1 MGLRDLLKR
10 IFTKESKIV
19 IAGLDNSGKTTLVSF
34 LKTGTFVEHTPTMG
48 KDQTTLEVQG
58 VRMNIIDMGGQK
70 DFRSLW
76 LGEMKDA
83 DCVIFMVDASDK
95 DRFSEAKKELWKF
108 SSIFEEKPLIVMANK
123 QDIEDIATVPE
134 IIKALNLHEMPS
146 FEILPISCK
155 TGYGI
160 VNAFS
165 KIYNKLTG
173 KRLDKKVKPKAITV
187 FDKGGVPLT
196 TKEGEYCSEDILQ
209 GGLIAA
215 ITNYVKRSFQSE
227 LNQVKMEGHTIIIK
241 RTNHLMGSIILEQ
254 EDQRAIQEAEEGL
267 IELLDHIESMCP
279 ELEKNQIDSE
289 KVDYLVQQYAT
300 NLL

>member
-10 IFTKESKIV
+10 IFTKQSKVV
-19 IAGLDNSGKTTLVSF
+19 ICGLDNSGKSTLVSF

-48 KDQTTLEVQG
+48 KDQTTMEVQG
-58 VRMNIIDMGGQK
+58 VRMDLIDMGGQK

-83 DCVIFMVDASDK
+83 DCVIFMVDAADTT
-95 DRFSEAKKELWKF
+95 RFDEAKKELWKF

-123 QDIEDIATVPE
+123 QDLEDISSIPE
-134 IIKALNLHEMPS
+134 IIKALDLHELPS

-155 TGYGI
+155 TGFGI

-173 KRLDKKVKPKAITV
+173 KRLDKKVAPKAITV
-187 FDKGGVPLT
+187 FDRGGVPLT

-215 ITNYVKRSFQSE
+215 ITNYVKKSFQSE
-227 LNQVKMEGHTIIIK
+227 LSQVRMEGHTIIIK
-241 RTNHLMGSIILEQ
+241 RTSNLMGSVVLEQ
-254 EDQRAIQEAEEGL
+254 ENQRAIQEAEAGL
-267 IELLDHIESMCP
+267 VELLDHIEKMCP
-279 ELEKNQIDSE
+279 ELQTDQYDPE